1 MAENQTI
8 ILKYSATAGKV
19 PTLANLVR
27 GELAINSAD
36 GKLFIRKAG
45 ATEADDTIISINVKK
60 RSFSWYF
67 RRSCFRQCF
76 RRSSSC
82 L

>member
-8 ILKYSATAGKV
+8 ILKYSATAGNV

-36 GKLFIRKAG
+36 GKLFIRKAFDFRNIQNMIDMILLG
-45 ATEADDTIISINVKK
+45 GSNIFIPLSTEVVKV
-60 RSFSWYF
+60 
-67 RRSCFRQCF
+67 
-76 RRSSSC
+76 
-82 L
+82 